1 LSAALREGLYR
12 HFMTWSEHSERT
24 RSWSVF
30 HDIPWSDAA
39 SAPRDAEIALSAE
52 TFFGVEMFLPDY
64 LAQGASL
71 WRDDLGQ
78 ALYAASWG
86 AEEARHSIAL
96 REYLLRTDQRSLD
109 EVHRFEHVLTQHR
122 WTLPFAEPRRM
133 VIYGALQE
141 LTTFVNY
148 TRHARHAADRGHE
161 LLAGIYRLIARDEIA
176 HCRFQERVIELMLAE
191 DERGTLADLGHVFH
205 HFAMPMESVLDDA
218 AHRREVFLQA
228 GITRTTFVRDVW
240 LTMLKRLG
248 IERQSIPRPAIA
260 PQIAAP

>member
-1 LSAALREGLYR
+1 MSDALREALYR
-12 HFMTWSEHSERT
+12 HFMQWSEHSERT

-30 HDIPWSDAA
+30 RDIPWSEAA
-39 SAPRDAEIALSAE
+39 SAPRDAELALSAE
-52 TFFGVEMFLPDY
+52 TFCGVEMFLPDY
-64 LAQGASL
+64 LAQGAAL

-86 AEEARHSIAL
+86 AEEARHSVAL
-96 REYLLRTDQRSLD
+96 REYLLRTGQRTLD
-109 EVHRFEHVLTQHR
+109 EAQGFEAALTTNR
-122 WTLPFAEPRRM
+122 WTLPFKEPRRM

-148 TRHARHAADRGHE
+148 SKHAKHAAAKGHE

-191 DERGTLADLGHVFH
+191 DESGTLADLGYVFH
-205 HFAMPMESVLDDA
+205 HFEMPMEHVFIDA
-218 AHRREVFLQA
+218 AHRREVFLEA
-228 GITRTTFVRDVW
+228 GITRTTFVREVW

-248 IERQSIPRPAIA
+248 IERRSIPRPLVA
-260 PQIAAP
+260 PAVALP